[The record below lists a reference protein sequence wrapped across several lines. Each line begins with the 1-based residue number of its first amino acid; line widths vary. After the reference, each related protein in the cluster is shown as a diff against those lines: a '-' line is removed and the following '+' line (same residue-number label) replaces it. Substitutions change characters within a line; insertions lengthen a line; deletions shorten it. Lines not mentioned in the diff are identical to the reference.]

1 MKQTVKDKQSSG
13 FERIHQAK
21 IRSRRAQIRA
31 RAEDKSYSG
40 FCLAKHVDPEILSQG
55 KNGSDISKPR
65 PKSFASS
72 ELVLGADRCWRP
84 YS

>member
-31 RAEDKSYSG
+31 RAEGKSYSG
-40 FCLAKHVDPEILSQG
+40 FCLAKHVDPEVLRRPLDLSNVEVPAG
-55 KNGSDISKPR
+55 HEEEVYPSTK
-65 PKSFASS
+65 A
-72 ELVLGADRCWRP
+72 
-84 YS
+84 